1 MSAEEREAADQD
13 ARLSPDPADVA
24 TRSQLLPE
32 ERAVDSD
39 DPQGQAEAVLTE
51 SAERT
56 EHPDADGSTQ
66 TGRRRSEDT
75 I

>member
-13 ARLSPDPADVA
+13 ARLSPDPELVA

-32 ERAVDSD
+32 ERAVHSD
-39 DPQGQAEAVLTE
+39 DPRSQAEAVLTE

-56 EHPDADGSTQ
+56 EHPDADDSTQ
-66 TGRRRSEDT
+66 TGRRRSQDT